1 MEIVLKLDNFE
12 GPLDLLLHLIEKK
25 KMKIAEIKISQIIDD
40 YLEYIEEARHDNLE
54 IKVEF
59 LDIASE
65 LLEIKA
71 VSILNIEKEAEKE
84 KSLKRRLEDYK
95 IFKEVAELI
104 SEIEC
109 EYNISYS
116 RGEGRKITKNV
127 PKEFDL
133 TTLKLQDIFNSY
145 IKYLPKD
152 EETIEIKVEKKYSV
166 PEEMERVKVILYSN
180 EKTIEELFS
189 RAENRTHL
197 VYMFLAILDLYR
209 DGHILIEDNNLKLLR
224 GA

>member
-1 MEIVLKLDNFE
+1 MKIVLKLDNFE

-25 KMKIAEIKISQIIDD
+25 RMKISEIRISQIIED
-40 YLEYIEEARHDNLE
+40 YLRYIEDAKQNNLE
-54 IKVEF
+54 VKVEF

-71 VSILNIEKEAEKE
+71 ISILNMEKEEEKE
-84 KSLKRRLEDYK
+84 KHLKRRLEDYK
-95 IFKEVAELI
+95 IFKEVARII

-116 RGEGRKITKNV
+116 RGQGRKVTKNI

-133 TTLKLQDIFNSY
+133 TTLKIQDIFNSY
-145 IKYLPKD
+145 IKYLPKID
-152 EETIEIKVEKKYSV
+152 ETIEIKIEKKYSIQ
-166 PEEMERVKVILYSN
+166 EEMDRIRVILYSN

-189 RAENRTHL
+189 RAENRSHL
-197 VYMFLAILDLYR
+197 VHMFLAILDLYR
-209 DGHILIEDNNLKLLR
+209 DGYISIKNNILKLLK
-224 GA
+224 GV